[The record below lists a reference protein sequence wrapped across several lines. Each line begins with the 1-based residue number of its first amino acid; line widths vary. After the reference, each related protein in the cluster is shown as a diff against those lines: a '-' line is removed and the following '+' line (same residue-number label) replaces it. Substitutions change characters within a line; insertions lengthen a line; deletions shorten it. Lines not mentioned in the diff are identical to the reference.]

1 MSPEAGAEF
10 YERTGASTALDVNQI
25 GVGEPRTIVPAVAH
39 AHLTARLAAGQ
50 SAEAIAAEIERL
62 LRGAAP
68 AGAEVSLEFELAEPA
83 VFDPSR
89 PALQLACSRDGAR
102 LRHARR
108 CSPAPAARIPVLAE
122 LSRRGIDTVVT
133 GFVTDDDAY
142 HAPNESYR
150 LESLR
155 LGEAFARELYL
166 ALADL
171 PRNR

>member
-1 MSPEAGAEF
+1 MGEA
-10 YERTGASTALDVNQI
+10 
-25 GVGEPRTIVPAVAH
+25 RTIVPAHAH

-50 SAEAIAAEIERL
+50 SAETVAGEIERL

-68 AGAEVSLEFELAEPA
+68 DGVEVSLEFELAEPS

-89 PALQLACSRDGAR
+89 PALQLAAR
-102 LRHARR
+102 AMERACATEPVFIRTGGT
-108 CSPAPAARIPVLAE
+108 IPVLAE
-122 LSRRGIDTVVT
+122 LSRRGIDAVVT

-155 LGEAFARELYL
+155 LGEAFARELYV

-171 PRNR
+171 PRSR